1 MEQWELG
8 PAVVAFVFDTTG
20 SNSGVDKGACVRV
33 QKKMGRK
40 ILFLAC
46 RHHFHE
52 LIAKNTWYQ
61 IFPKDDSPHCKLF
74 MDLKREWDSLNT
86 SSEAEIQTVDLPAG
100 EREALIEF
108 YKEIY
113 INGEKV
119 LLRHDYREL
128 VEISLRLLGSQLPG
142 EKQFNWKKIGAVH
155 KAQFMEWV
163 VTVFSESFCLLK
175 SNGLQ

>member
-46 RHHFHE
+46 CHHFHE
-52 LIAKNTWYQ
+52 LLAKNTWYQ

-74 MDLKREWDSLNT
+74 MDLKREWESLDT
-86 SSEAEIQTVDLPAG
+86 EAEIQTVDLPDT
-100 EREALIEF
+100 ERKALIEF
-108 YKEIY
+108 YKERRFSS
-113 INGEKV
+113 GTTT
-119 LLRHDYREL
+119 
-128 VEISLRLLGSQLPG
+128 GS
-142 EKQFNWKKIGAVH
+142 W
-155 KAQFMEWV
+155 
-163 VTVFSESFCLLK
+163 LK
-175 SNGLQ
+175 SL